1 MFQLFLM
8 RKNVVILSPSENNL
22 NVCLSFS
29 MNNLRYTCLFMERF
43 VICLSLKRRLYDM
56 LVLLERK
63 QVMPL
68 Q

>member
-1 MFQLFLM
+1 MFQLFL
-8 RKNVVILSPSENNL
+8 RKKKCCFLSPLENNL